1 MLLPASV
8 LALSAGMVMYGCED
22 PAEVSE
28 EELMVETIDELE
40 GADGPEPA
48 QGDERDRTGAPDA
61 SAAPGGGGW
70 KKNDDDH
77 GGGWKKNDDDHGGGW
92 KKDDDDHGG
101 GWKKNDDH

>member
-1 MLLPASV
+1 MLLPASM
-8 LALSAGMVMYGCED
+8 LALSAGMAMYGCED

-28 EELMVETIDELE
+28 QELMVETVDELE
-40 GADGPEPA
+40 DADEPEAP

-70 KKNDDDH
+70 KKDDDDH

-92 KKDDDDHGG
+92 KK
-101 GWKKNDDH
+101 NDDH

>member
-48 QGDERDRTGAPDA
+48 QGDERHRLVETIDADELVRRTASKLRGDRRRFGRLYLGVYLVLAVGFIVLVCNFEPTPT
-61 SAAPGGGGW
+61 
-70 KKNDDDH
+70 
-77 GGGWKKNDDDHGGGW
+77 
-92 KKDDDDHGG
+92 
-101 GWKKNDDH
+101 